1 MIELIPLGTLT
12 MKMAPPVV
20 LPVSPAGT
28 RVIVE
33 FPEIAWQ
40 GERLRAH
47 RKGATAA
54 DWLHV
59 GPEDTAT
66 LDFRFVLETDDGAA
80 IYVQGAGR
88 TDARTFNQGGAVYF
102 TPRFECASPAYAWL
116 NKVQAV
122 AKGSAA
128 DGQVVFEVYE
138 LR

>member
-1 MIELIPLGTLT
+1 MIELVPLGTLT
-12 MKMAPPVV
+12 LKMAAPVV
-20 LPVSPAGT
+20 LPSSPAGT

-33 FPEIAWQ
+33 FPEIRWE
-40 GERLRAH
+40 GERLRAQ
-47 RKGATAA
+47 RKGATAG

-66 LDFRFVLETDDGAA
+66 LDFRFVLETHDGAA
-80 IYVQGAGR
+80 IYVQGPGR
-88 TDARTFNQGGAVYF
+88 TDARTFNSGGAVYF

-122 AKGSAA
+122 AKGRAEH
-128 DGQVVFEVYE
+128 GEVVFEVYE